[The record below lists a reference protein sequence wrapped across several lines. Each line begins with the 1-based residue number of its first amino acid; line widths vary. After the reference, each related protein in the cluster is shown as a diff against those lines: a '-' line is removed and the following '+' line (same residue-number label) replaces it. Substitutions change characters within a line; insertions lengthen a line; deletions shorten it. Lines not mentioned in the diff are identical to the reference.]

1 MGGANVTLQ
10 CHLMSGDFEDA
21 DQYTPTIDDNR
32 IQDKEIYMSDHLDA
46 PGMKPPNMDA
56 RVDICDIYAF
66 QKPGD
71 ANKSV
76 LTNGAVTAD
85 KVGPH
90 QDLLAEFPYVG
101 PPHLTA

>member
-21 DQYTPTIDDNR
+21 DQYTPIINDNP
-32 IQDKEIYMSDHLDA
+32 IQDKEIDMSDHLDA

-56 RVDICDIYAF
+56 SVDICDIYAF

-71 ANKSV
+71 ALPFFCDRWRARN
-76 LTNGAVTAD
+76 D
-85 KVGPH
+85 RRH
-90 QDLLAEFPYVG
+90 PYIPQLV
-101 PPHLTA
+101 A